1 MADIKIQTPSTELSH
16 ILCLGAH
23 CDDAEIGCG
32 GALLSILE
40 QNPNNIHVTWVIFT
54 SSESRKKE
62 AIKGAELFTANARSV
77 DIKIFDY
84 RDGFLPY
91 TNGQIKDTF
100 EEVKAGVDTPDLIF
114 THYRH
119 DRHQDHRLVS
129 ELTWNTYRNHPI
141 LEYEIPKWDGD
152 MGQPNTFIP
161 LTREQGLQKIRLLQ
175 EVYNTQQTKN
185 WFTDDLF
192 WSLMRL
198 RGMECNAPSTIAEG
212 FYSRKLTLDFSPV

>member
-1 MADIKIQTPSTELSH
+1 
-16 ILCLGAH
+16 
-23 CDDAEIGCG
+23 
-32 GALLSILE
+32 
-40 QNPNNIHVTWVIFT
+40 
-54 SSESRKKE
+54 
-62 AIKGAELFTANARSV
+62 
-77 DIKIFDY
+77 
-84 RDGFLPY
+84 
-91 TNGQIKDTF
+91 
-100 EEVKAGVDTPDLIF
+100 
-114 THYRH
+114 
-119 DRHQDHRLVS
+119 
-129 ELTWNTYRNHPI
+129 
-141 LEYEIPKWDGD
+141 